1 MNRNEYENNL
11 QPDKKKQK
19 REEGGL
25 AAESSGEANDAL
37 RVVKA
42 TDQSNDFN
50 YFVATVQDNTE
61 LSINIDDIHPTI
73 KE

>member
-1 MNRNEYENNL
+1 MKIIYNLIKEQKSGNEAG
-11 QPDKKKQK
+11 KVV
-19 REEGGL
+19 GSF
-25 AAESSGEANDAL
+25 ESSGEANDAL